1 MGTYNP
7 VIVLIVNIF
16 RVLLIKKVMDVFL
29 SVDDIEKK
37 SLKIG
42 MGIYCVLTTV
52 MYSIFQVSVV
62 YEVCNCL
69 GITGLTC
76 FYQEIWKKRLWVSL
90 VLFSLDM
97 ANSLI
102 VFFVFG
108 DLAKFQQPAIQVL
121 LLLICTTLINHISN
135 SSDRMNLASEGKE
148 MAFDRKQTLLLLVIP
163 TMSVIILSVLMIGE
177 LEKMLAILICGC
189 MLIINISV
197 FYLYNILIE
206 NYMNLRDSDIY
217 KQQTYAYQ
225 NQIEVIMESQNRV
238 RALKHDMKNHILAL
252 QALVQKNE
260 LRETNEYL
268 DSMQNFMNNPQEYV
282 KTGNDTIDSLLNYKI
297 QKAKEVLNVV
307 DVKINIPENLSLRSF
322 DLNVVLGNLLDNAID
337 ASGETEDKQMKISI
351 RLDKGILFLN
361 ICNSCQGIADGKRF
375 FLETT
380 KVDKLNHGVG
390 LKNVRRIVEKYHGD
404 MEFICENGVMEADI
418 MMYVKEM

>member
-1 MGTYNP
+1 MGTYSS
-7 VIVLIVNIF
+7 VIVLIVNIL

-42 MGIYCVLTTV
+42 MGLYCLLTTAV
-52 MYSIFQVSVV
+52 YSIFQVSVV

-69 GITGLTC
+69 GIIGLTC

-108 DLAKFQQPAIQVL
+108 DVAKFQQPASQAL
-121 LLLICTTLINHISN
+121 LLLICTTIINHISN
-135 SSDRMNLASEGKE
+135 STDRLNFASEGKE
-148 MAFDRKQTLLLLVIP
+148 MAFDRKQTLLLVVIP
-163 TMSVIILSVLMIGE
+163 AMSVIILSVLMLGE
-177 LEKMLAILICGC
+177 LEKMFAILICSC

-197 FYLYNILIE
+197 FYLYNVLIE
-206 NYMNLRDSDIY
+206 NYIHLRDNDIY

-225 NQIEVIMESQNRV
+225 NQLEVIMESQNRV
-238 RALKHDMKNHILAL
+238 RALKHDMRNHILAL
-252 QALVQKNE
+252 QALIQKNE
-260 LRETNEYL
+260 MREADKYL
-268 DSMQNFMNNPQEYV
+268 DSMQIFMNNPQEYV
-282 KTGNDTIDSLLNYKI
+282 KTGNDTVDSLLNYKI
-297 QKAKEVLNVV
+297 QKANEVLNVV
-307 DVKINIPENLSLRSF
+307 ETKISIPESLSLRSF

-337 ASGETEDKQMKISI
+337 ASMQTEDKELKISI

-361 ICNSCQGIADGKRF
+361 ICNSCQEIASGRRN

-380 KVDKLNHGVG
+380 KVDKVNHGIG

-404 MEFICENGVMEADI
+404 MEFLCENGSMETDI